1 MSGSASGVS
10 AAALERLAAADARH
24 EGPPWRS
31 LDPDRTVARSLHD
44 VGRLVLT
51 QAVDPALAIDPAE
64 PEVFAEGLITIAEAM
79 RQAFPHNIFGD
90 LEFLAASLWRGAHRA
105 PEGAVLFLR
114 DQCRRVAALQA
125 RFGRGTAIR
134 FRYVHDFV
142 YGFDWAR
149 WVERD
154 PDARAEIEPFA
165 PEFLAFMDRRGQQL
179 LELIAGGH
187 DRKYPPL
194 TDGQPRNPF
203 GFSREPDAEIALHRR
218 LAAEG
223 LLPVEAWRVDTRP
236 RWDRPFAELRR
247 QRAVAL
253 GLGQAPLMGQSGP

>member
-1 MSGSASGVS
+1 MSASVS
-10 AAALERLAAADARH
+10 GGSVAALDRLAAADARRD
-24 EGPPWRS
+24 GSPWRS
-31 LDPDRTVARSLHD
+31 LDPARRDARSLHD

-51 QAVDPALAIDPAE
+51 QAVDPARAVDPAA
-64 PEVFAEGLITIAEAM
+64 PEVFAEGLIAIAEAM

-114 DQCRRVAALQA
+114 DQCRRVTTLQA
-125 RFGRGTAIR
+125 RFGCGTAIR

-149 WVERD
+149 WVDRD
-154 PDARAEIEPFA
+154 PDARSGIEPFA

-194 TDGQPRNPF
+194 PDGQPRNPF
-203 GFSREPDAEIALHRR
+203 GFSREPDAEIALHRH
-218 LAAEG
+218 LAVEG

-236 RWDRPFAELRR
+236 RWDRPFTELRR

-253 GLGQAPLMGQSGP
+253 GLGQAPLMRPSDP